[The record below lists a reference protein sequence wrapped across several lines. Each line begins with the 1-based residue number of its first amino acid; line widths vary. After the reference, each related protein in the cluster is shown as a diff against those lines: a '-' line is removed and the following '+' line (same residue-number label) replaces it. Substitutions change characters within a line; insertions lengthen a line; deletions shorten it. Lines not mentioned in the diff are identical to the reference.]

1 LQLSSQ
7 GQEKAGFTA
16 VIDWRAFLVSL
27 ADAHFDYCISAS
39 TLDDIVLART
49 DFFLVV
55 ATKKIG
61 HPTEGW
67 MTLDDFLKTKVWFDK
82 SKSSSTHA
90 QYVTLQQYFSHPRLV
105 IYFFTT
111 SPIKLKLGL
120 QKVADY

>member
-1 LQLSSQ
+1 MIW
-7 GQEKAGFTA
+7 FW
-16 VIDWRAFLVSL
+16 VF
-27 ADAHFDYCISAS
+27 SA
-39 TLDDIVLART
+39 

-90 QYVTLQQYFSHPRLV
+90 QYVALQQYFSHPRLV
-105 IYFFTT
+105 IYSFTT
-111 SPIKLKLGL
+111 SPIKLELGL